1 VTATLQPGSKLGN
14 YELIDKIGAGGM
26 GSVYKA
32 YQPTLQRYVAIKV
45 LPPQTAGDA
54 SFAERFAQEA
64 KAIGKLRHPNIVTA
78 FDFAHD
84 GDVAFLVSEFI
95 DGGTLADQLGAPLP
109 LDYVM
114 QLLTPIANA
123 LDYAHARGVVHRDI
137 KPQNVLLSRE
147 GTPVL
152 TDFGLAKIVGPG
164 SGMTQAGSLMG
175 TAEYIAPECASGS
188 ETAGPAADQYAL
200 GIIAYQMLVG
210 RHPFPAD
217 NPLSALMAHV
227 HKPVPIPSTL
237 GVALPPG
244 VEAAL
249 LRALAKRPEER
260 YPHCADFI
268 RALAGSTFAG
278 MGVMP
283 AMAPVASSAPTSP
296 SQPPSAPPAMTPPT
310 HDSPILSPFAMATPI
325 ERPASTPPTS
335 LPPGIAPAALS
346 ASGGATAVLAPR
358 PLMKTPPWWRRR
370 RMLILP
376 ILLIVLTIL
385 YAARQN
391 VRIGGVTG
399 EGPTQAARTQPAA
412 TPAGTASTQA
422 TASAAPSV
430 TPTIA
435 PTPLQSVPVVVSPS
449 PLQTAPR
456 PPSATVGPTTTP
468 TSPAAV
474 VDDHGNTPQTATP
487 INTGQLTNGAI
498 DPPSD
503 VDWFR
508 VQLNANTQF
517 LVELKGRSLNAG
529 AVALFAASG
538 TTGVTQIGSEDVDGG
553 AGASI
558 LATAKE
564 AGFYFVRVRSTRG
577 DTGMYSVVVG
587 VIAR

>member
-14 YELIDKIGAGGM
+14 YELVEKIGAGGM

-109 LDYVM
+109 LAYTM
-114 QLLTPIANA
+114 QLLAPIAAA

-137 KPQNVLLSRE
+137 KPQNVLLSHD

-175 TAEYIAPECASGS
+175 TAEYIAPECAAGA

-237 GVALPPG
+237 GVTLPPG

-249 LRALAKRPEER
+249 LRVLAKRPEER
-260 YPHCADFI
+260 FPHCADFVK
-268 RALAGSTFAG
+268 ALAGSTFAG
-278 MGVMP
+278 MGAMP
-283 AMAPVASSAPTSP
+283 AMSPVVASPAPTRP
-296 SQPPSAPPAMTPPT
+296 SQPPSTPPVVSMPPT
-310 HDSPILSPFAMATPI
+310 HDSPILSPAGLVTPI
-325 ERPASTPPTS
+325 ERPPSTPPTS
-335 LPPGIAPAALS
+335 IPPVASLS
-346 ASGGATAVLAPR
+346 AFGAATAVIAPR
-358 PLMKTPPWWRRR
+358 PLMRTPPWWRGR

-376 ILLIVLTIL
+376 VLLIVLTIL

-391 VRIGGVTG
+391 VRIGGITG
-399 EGPTQAARTQPAA
+399 AGETQAARTQPAA
-412 TPAGTASTQA
+412 TQTPAP
-422 TASAAPSV
+422 TASAAPSA
-430 TPTIA
+430 T
-435 PTPLQSVPVVVSPS
+435 VPVVVTPS
-449 PLQTAPR
+449 PF
-456 PPSATVGPTTTP
+456 ATVPPAPTATVASTATP
-468 TSPAAV
+468 TPSIALA
-474 VDDHGNTPQTATP
+474 DDHGNTPQTATP
-487 INTGQLTNGAI
+487 ITAGQLVGGTI
-498 DPPSD
+498 DPASD

-508 VQLNANTQF
+508 IGVSANTQI
-517 LVELKGRSLNAG
+517 LIELKGKTLNAG
-529 AVALFAASG
+529 GVALFLGSA
-538 TTGVTQIGSEDVDGG
+538 TTGVTQVGSEDIDSG
-553 AGASI
+553 AGAS
-558 LATAKE
+558 LLTTARD
-564 AGFYFVRVRSTRG
+564 AGVYFVRVRSTRG
-577 DTGMYSVVVG
+577 DTGTYSVVVG
-587 VIAR
+587 LAAR